1 MPWYHRIA
9 TFLNYSLPQVRATR
23 RTNLALLTVAILER
37 RSLAISV
44 LVRAWRVQL
53 PYSHHQR
60 KKRLFRFLSNAGVD
74 TLAVQTAL
82 LGPICQAAKL
92 RGLTPIMIDWSDL
105 GQGRNGLF
113 AAVCFRGRGLPLL
126 SWVSTPEELDP
137 SQNRVEEFF
146 IGRLLRHLPTNVRP
160 LVLADRGFGR
170 ASLIRLVQ
178 QMPRH
183 TGYPVDYVIRLRSD
197 VVVQSADYHSSGYR
211 GRLRDYPLRKGRI
224 LFWPQ
229 TLYRFDG
236 AVVINL
242 VLYWARGHREPWY
255 LATSL
260 TNPRQAV
267 RMYRKRMQPEQYF
280 KDGKQRFG
288 LNRSTVTTTD
298 RLQRLL
304 VGLLLACCLLILAGL
319 RASPTFR
326 RQVCSRGKLGILHL
340 GYEYYL
346 ATSDPPD
353 NLFAIHRYQT
363 GYA

>member
-9 TFLNYSLPQVRATR
+9 TFLNHSIPQLRATR

-37 RSLAISV
+37 RALAISV
-44 LVRAWRVQL
+44 LVRAWQAQL

-60 KKRLFRFLSNAGVD
+60 KKRLFRFLSNIGFD
-74 TLAVQTAL
+74 TMAVQTAL
-82 LGPICQAAKL
+82 LGPICQAARL
-92 RGLTPIMIDWSDL
+92 RGLVPIMIDWSDL
-105 GQGRNGLF
+105 GQRRNGLF
-113 AAVCFRGRGLPLL
+113 AAVCFRSRGLPLL

-137 SQNRVEEFF
+137 SQNRVKEFF
-146 IGRLLRHLPTNVRP
+146 LRRLLYHLPSNIRP
-160 LVLADRGFGR
+160 LLLADRGFGR
-170 ASLIRLVQ
+170 ASLIRFLQ
-178 QMPRH
+178 AMPNH
-183 TGYPVDYVIRLRSD
+183 TGYPVDYVIRLRGD
-197 VVVQSADYHSSGYR
+197 VVVQGADYR
-211 GRLRDYPLRKGRI
+211 GRLRDYPLPKGRI

-229 TLYRFDG
+229 TLYRSDG
-236 AVVINL
+236 AALINL

-288 LNRSTVTTTD
+288 LDRSTVTTTD

-304 VGLLLACCLLILAGL
+304 VALLLACCLLILVGM
-319 RASPTFR
+319 RVSPSFR
-326 RQVCSRGKLGILHL
+326 RRVCSRGRLSILNL

-346 ATSDPPD
+346 ATPNPPE
-353 NLFAIHRYQT
+353 NLFNISHQT

>member
-1 MPWYHRIA
+1 MSWYHRIA
-9 TFLNYSLPQVRATR
+9 TFLNDALPQVRATR

-37 RSLAISV
+37 RALAISV
-44 LVRAWRVQL
+44 LVRAWHVQL

-60 KKRLFRFLSNAGVD
+60 KKRLFRFLSNIGFD
-74 TLAVQTAL
+74 TMVVQTAL

-105 GQGRNGLF
+105 GQRRNGLF

-146 IGRLLRHLPTNVRP
+146 IGRLLRHLPIAIRP
-160 LVLADRGFGR
+160 LLLADRGFGR
-170 ASLIRLVQ
+170 ASLIRFVQ

-183 TGYPVDYVIRLRSD
+183 TGYPVDYVIRLRGD
-197 VVVQSADYHSSGYR
+197 VVVQGAHYR
-211 GRLRDYPLRKGRI
+211 GRLRDYRLPKGRI
-224 LFWPQ
+224 LFWPR
-229 TLYRFDG
+229 TLYRSDG

-260 TNPRQAV
+260 ADPRQAV

-288 LNRSTVTTTD
+288 LNRSTVTTTG

-304 VGLLLACCLLILAGL
+304 VGLLLACCLLILAGM

-340 GYEYYL
+340 GYEFYL
-346 ATSDPPD
+346 ATPDPPD
-353 NLFAIHRYQT
+353 RLFAIQRHQT

>member
-1 MPWYHRIA
+1 
-9 TFLNYSLPQVRATR
+9 
-23 RTNLALLTVAILER
+23 
-37 RSLAISV
+37 
-44 LVRAWRVQL
+44 L

-146 IGRLLRHLPTNVRP
+146 ISRLLRYLPTNVRP

-211 GRLRDYPLRKGRI
+211 GRLRDTI
-224 LFWPQ
+224 
-229 TLYRFDG
+229 
-236 AVVINL
+236 
-242 VLYWARGHREPWY
+242 
-255 LATSL
+255 
-260 TNPRQAV
+260 PRA
-267 RMYRKRMQPEQYF
+267 KAA
-280 KDGKQRFG
+280 
-288 LNRSTVTTTD
+288 S
-298 RLQRLL
+298 
-304 VGLLLACCLLILAGL
+304 CSGL
-319 RASPTFR
+319 RPFTGLTAPWSSIWCFTGPEAIGSP
-326 RQVCSRGKLGILHL
+326 GIWPR
-340 GYEYYL
+340 
-346 ATSDPPD
+346 A
-353 NLFAIHRYQT
+353 
-363 GYA
+363 

>member
-9 TFLNYSLPQVRATR
+9 TFLNHSLPQLRSTR

-37 RSLAISV
+37 RALAISV
-44 LVRAWRVQL
+44 LVRAWRLEL

-60 KKRLFRFLSNAGVD
+60 KKRLFRFLSNTGFD
-74 TLAVQTAL
+74 TMAVQTAL
-82 LGPICQAAKL
+82 LGPICQGAKL
-92 RGLTPIMIDWSDL
+92 KGLTPIMIDWSDL

-126 SWVSTPEELDP
+126 SWAATPEELDP

-146 IGRLLRHLPTNVRP
+146 IGRLLRHLPTNIRP
-160 LVLADRGFGR
+160 LLLADRGFGR
-170 ASLIRLVQ
+170 ASLIQFVQ
-178 QMPRH
+178 QIPNH
-183 TGYPVDYVIRLRSD
+183 TGYTADYVIRIRGD
-197 VVVQSADYHSSGYR
+197 VVVQSTDYR

-224 LFWPQ
+224 NFWPQ
-229 TLYRFDG
+229 TLYRADR

-242 VLYWARGHREPWY
+242 ILYWARGHREPWY

-280 KDGKQRFG
+280 KDGKQRVG
-288 LNRSTVTTTD
+288 LNRSTVTTTA
-298 RLQRLL
+298 RLHRLL
-304 VGLLLACCLLILAGL
+304 VGLLLACCLLILLGM
-319 RASPTFR
+319 RATHSFR
-326 RQVCSRGKLGILHL
+326 QQVCSRGKLGILNL

-346 ATSDPPD
+346 ATPDPPD
-353 NLFAIHRYQT
+353 NLFAIHRHQT

>member
-1 MPWYHRIA
+1 MAWYHRIA
-9 TFLNYSLPQVRATR
+9 TFLNYSLPQLRATR
-23 RTNLALLTVAILER
+23 RTNLALLTVAILDR
-37 RSLAISV
+37 RALAISV
-44 LVRAWRVQL
+44 LVRAWRVEL

-60 KKRLFRFLSNAGVD
+60 KKRLFRFLSNAGFATV
-74 TLAVQTAL
+74 AVQTAL

-146 IGRLLRHLPTNVRP
+146 IGRLLRHLPTTIRP
-160 LVLADRGFGR
+160 LLLADRGFGR
-170 ASLIRLVQ
+170 ASLIRFVQ
-178 QMPRH
+178 QMPNH
-183 TGYPVDYVIRLRSD
+183 TGYPVDYVIRLRGD
-197 VVVQSADYHSSGYR
+197 VVVQRADFR
-211 GRLRDYPLRKGRI
+211 GRLRDCPLRKGRI

-229 TLYRFDG
+229 TLYRSDG

-260 TNPRQAV
+260 TNPRQTV

-288 LNRSTVTTTD
+288 LNRSTVTTTQ

-304 VGLLLACCLLILAGL
+304 VGLLLACCLLILAGV
-319 RASPTFR
+319 RASPKFR
-326 RQVCSRGKLGILHL
+326 RQVCSRGKLGILNL

-346 ATSDPPD
+346 ATPDPPD
-353 NLFAIHRYQT
+353 SPFAIAPHQT

>member
-1 MPWYHRIA
+1 MSWYHRIA
-9 TFLNYSLPQVRATR
+9 TFLNDALPQFRATR

-37 RSLAISV
+37 RALAISV
-44 LVRAWRVQL
+44 LVRAWRTQL

-60 KKRLFRFLSNAGVD
+60 KKRPFRFLSNTGFD
-74 TLAVQTAL
+74 TMAVQTAL
-82 LGPICQAAKL
+82 LEPICQAA
-92 RGLTPIMIDWSDL
+92 GLQGRVPMMIDWSDL

-126 SWVSTPEELDP
+126 SWVSTPAELDP

-146 IGRLLRHLPTNVRP
+146 IGRLLRHLPSTIRP
-160 LVLADRGFGR
+160 LLLADRGFGR
-170 ASLIRLVQ
+170 ASLIHFLQR
-178 QMPRH
+178 MPRH
-183 TGYPVDYVIRLRSD
+183 TGYPVDYVVRLRGD
-197 VVVQSADYHSSGYR
+197 VVVQGADYR
-211 GRLRDYPLRKGRI
+211 GRLRDYRLRKGRI
-224 LFWPQ
+224 LFWPR
-229 TLYRFDG
+229 TLYRSDG

-260 TNPRQAV
+260 ADPRQAV

-280 KDGKQRFG
+280 KDGKQRFA

-304 VGLLLACCLLILAGL
+304 VALLLACCLLILMGM

-340 GYEYYL
+340 GYEFYL
-346 ATSDPPD
+346 VTPDPPH
-353 NLFAIHRYQT
+353 NLFTIKPRQT

>member
-1 MPWYHRIA
+1 MSWYHRIA
-9 TFLNYSLPQVRATR
+9 TFLNDSLPQVRATR

-37 RSLAISV
+37 RALAISV

-60 KKRLFRFLSNAGVD
+60 KKRLFRFLSNAGFD
-74 TLAVQTAL
+74 TMAVQTAL
-82 LGPICQAAKL
+82 LGPICQGARL

-126 SWVSTPEELDP
+126 SWVSTPKELDP

-146 IGRLLRHLPTNVRP
+146 LRRLLYHLPTTVRP
-160 LVLADRGFGR
+160 LLLADRGFGR
-170 ASLIRLVQ
+170 ASLIRFVQ
-178 QMPRH
+178 QMPSH
-183 TGYPVDYVIRLRSD
+183 TGYPVDYVIRLKGD
-197 VVVQSADYHSSGYR
+197 VVVRGADYR
-211 GRLRDYPLRKGRI
+211 GRLRDYRLPKGRI
-224 LFWPQ
+224 LCWPR
-229 TLYRFDG
+229 TLYRSDR

-260 TNPRQAV
+260 ADPRQAV

-304 VGLLLACCLLILAGL
+304 VGLLLACCLLILAGM
-319 RASPTFR
+319 RASPHFR
-326 RQVCSRGKLGILHL
+326 RQVCSRGRLGILHL
-340 GYEYYL
+340 GYEFYL
-346 ATSDPPD
+346 ATPDPPD
-353 NLFAIHRYQT
+353 NLFTIHLHQT